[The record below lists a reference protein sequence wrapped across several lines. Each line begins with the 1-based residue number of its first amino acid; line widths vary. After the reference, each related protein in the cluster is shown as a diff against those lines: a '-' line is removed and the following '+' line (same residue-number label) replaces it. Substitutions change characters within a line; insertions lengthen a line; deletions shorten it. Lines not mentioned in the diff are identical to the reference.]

1 MTDTTTQTRVSLWEL
16 ARLFVRLSVTAFG
29 GPVAHIAIAEDE
41 IVTRRKW
48 LTREHFLDLIA
59 ATNLIP
65 GPNSTEVMIHVGY
78 TMRGI
83 PGAIVTG
90 SCFIVPAFLIT
101 LALSVLY
108 VNTGSLP
115 QVNALFW
122 GIKPVI
128 VAVIAGAGYRL
139 LGSALRGLDLWVL
152 FVVSVVVIGL
162 FDLPE
167 VIVMLA
173 AGVLYALYQTGRSGI
188 NAGLLLL
195 GWPLQ
200 EAAVQVAA
208 QPGLLEIFA
217 YFLRIGAVLFGSGY
231 ILIAYIQQDVVN
243 TFGWLNGQQLLDAVA
258 IGQTTPGPV
267 LTTATAV
274 GYIVSGLP
282 ASMVATLGIFLP
294 SFVFVLLSAPFIPR
308 MRQSRVMGA
317 FLSGINAAVIA
328 AILVTLVDLTQVA
341 LLSLD
346 GAQFSPLALALA
358 VGALFALVRVRL
370 NATWLIAAGG
380 LVGLIAGQIG
390 LA

>member
-1 MTDTTTQTRVSLWEL
+1 
-16 ARLFVRLSVTAFG
+16 
-29 GPVAHIAIAEDE
+29 
-41 IVTRRKW
+41 
-48 LTREHFLDLIA
+48 
-59 ATNLIP
+59 
-65 GPNSTEVMIHVGY
+65 
-78 TMRGI
+78 
-83 PGAIVTG
+83 
-90 SCFIVPAFLIT
+90 
-101 LALSVLY
+101 LY

-115 QVNALFW
+115 QANALFW

-139 LGSALRGLDLWVL
+139 LVSALRGLDLWVL

-173 AGVLYALYQTGRSGI
+173 AGVLYARYQAGRAGS

-200 EAAVQVAA
+200 QAAVQGAA

-231 ILIAYIQQDVVN
+231 ILIAYIQQDMVN
-243 TFGWLNGQQLLDAVA
+243 TFGWLSGQQLLDAVA

-274 GYIVSGLP
+274 GYIVAGLP
-282 ASMVATLGIFLP
+282 ASMAATLGIFLP

-317 FLSGINAAVIA
+317 FLSGVNAAVIA

-346 GAQFSPLALALA
+346 GARFSPLALVLAL
-358 VGALFALVRVRL
+358 GALVALVRVRL

>member
-1 MTDTTTQTRVSLWEL
+1 MTDTDTQTRVSLWEL
-16 ARLFVRLSVTAFG
+16 VRLFVRLSVTAFG

-65 GPNSTEVMIHVGY
+65 GPNSTEMMIHVGY

-90 SCFIVPAFLIT
+90 FCFIVPAFLIT
-101 LALSVLY
+101 LVLTVLY

-115 QVNALFW
+115 QANALFW

-139 LGSALRGLDLWVL
+139 LVSALRGLDLWVL

-200 EAAVQVAA
+200 QAAVQVAA

-231 ILIAYIQQDVVN
+231 ILIAYIQQDMVN
-243 TFGWLNGQQLLDAVA
+243 TFGWLSGQQLLDAVA

-274 GYIVSGLP
+274 GYIVAGLP
-282 ASMVATLGIFLP
+282 ASMAATLGIFLP

-317 FLSGINAAVIA
+317 FLSGVNAAVIA

-346 GAQFSPLALALA
+346 GARFSPLALVLAL
-358 VGALFALVRVRL
+358 GALVALVRVRL